1 MDLRRGKMAVGL
13 SEQLETLLRQAQGS
27 VPGLEASALVS
38 MDGLIIVSSLP
49 AEIEEDRVAAMTAA
63 MLGLG
68 ERTADELGRGMLD
81 QIYIKGPNGYV
92 LIMAAGDNAVLT
104 AIAGPEAKLG
114 LLLVY
119 LKKVIRQIEELLQ

>member
-1 MDLRRGKMAVGL
+1 MAVGL

-49 AEIEEDRVAAMTAA
+49 PEIEEDRVAAMTAA

-104 AIAGPEAKLG
+104 AIAGPESKLG

>member
-1 MDLRRGKMAVGL
+1 MAVGL

-49 AEIEEDRVAAMTAA
+49 PEIEEDRVAAMTAA

>member
-1 MDLRRGKMAVGL
+1 MAVGL

-49 AEIEEDRVAAMTAA
+49 SEIEEDRVAAMTAA

>member
-1 MDLRRGKMAVGL
+1 
-13 SEQLETLLRQAQGS
+13 
-27 VPGLEASALVS
+27 

-49 AEIEEDRVAAMTAA
+49 SEIEEDRVAAMTAA

>member
-1 MDLRRGKMAVGL
+1 MAVGL

-49 AEIEEDRVAAMTAA
+49 SEIEEDRVAAMTAA

-119 LKKVIRQIEELLQ
+119 LKKVIRQIEELLQY

>member
-49 AEIEEDRVAAMTAA
+49 PEIEEDRVAAMTAA

>member
-1 MDLRRGKMAVGL
+1 MAVGL

-49 AEIEEDRVAAMTAA
+49 PEIEEDRVAAMTAA

-119 LKKVIRQIEELLQ
+119 LKKVIRQIEELLQY

>member
-1 MDLRRGKMAVGL
+1 MAVGL
-13 SEQLETLLRQAQGS
+13 AEQLETLLRQAQGS
-27 VPGLEASALVS
+27 VPGLEACALVS

-49 AEIEEDRVAAMTAA
+49 PEIEEDRVAAMTAA

-119 LKKVIRQIEELLQ
+119 LRKVVNQIEEFLQ

>member
-1 MDLRRGKMAVGL
+1 MAVGL
-13 SEQLETLLRQAQGS
+13 SEQVETLLRQAQGS

-49 AEIEEDRVAAMTAA
+49 PEIEEDRVAAMTAA

>member
-1 MDLRRGKMAVGL
+1 MAAGL

-49 AEIEEDRVAAMTAA
+49 PEIEEDRVAAMTAA

>member
-1 MDLRRGKMAVGL
+1 MAAGL
-13 SEQLETLLRQAQGS
+13 AEQLETLLRQAQGS

-49 AEIEEDRVAAMTAA
+49 PDIEEDRVAAMTAA

-68 ERTADELGRGMLD
+68 ERTADELSRGMLD

-119 LKKVIRQIEELLQ
+119 LKKVVSQIEALL

>member
-1 MDLRRGKMAVGL
+1 MAAGL

-27 VPGLEASALVS
+27 VPGLEASALIS

-49 AEIEEDRVAAMTAA
+49 PEIEEDRVAAMTAA

>member
-1 MDLRRGKMAVGL
+1 MAVGL

-81 QIYIKGPNGYV
+81 QIYIIGPNGYV

-104 AIAGPEAKLG
+104 AIAGPESKLG

>member
-1 MDLRRGKMAVGL
+1 MAAGL
-13 SEQLETLLRQAQGS
+13 SEKLETLLRQAQGS
-27 VPGLEASALVS
+27 IQGLEATALVS
-38 MDGLIIVSSLP
+38 MDGLIIVSAMP
-49 AEIEEDRVAAMTAA
+49 ADIEEDRIAAMTAA
-63 MLGLG
+63 ILGLG
-68 ERTADELGRGMLD
+68 ERTAQELGRGMLD

-119 LKKVIRQIEELLQ
+119 LKKTVEQIGDLLLQ

>member
-1 MDLRRGKMAVGL
+1 MAVGL
-13 SEQLETLLRQAQGS
+13 AEQLETLLRQAQGS

-49 AEIEEDRVAAMTAA
+49 PDIEEDRVAAMTAA

-68 ERTADELGRGMLD
+68 ERTADELSRGMLD

-119 LKKVIRQIEELLQ
+119 LRKVVSQIEALLL

>member
-1 MDLRRGKMAVGL
+1 MAVGL

-49 AEIEEDRVAAMTAA
+49 SEIEEDRVAAMTAA

-68 ERTADELGRGMLD
+68 ERTADELGRH
-81 QIYIKGPNGYV
+81 
-92 LIMAAGDNAVLT
+92 A
-104 AIAGPEAKLG
+104 
-114 LLLVY
+114 
-119 LKKVIRQIEELLQ
+119 

>member
-1 MDLRRGKMAVGL
+1 MAVGL

-49 AEIEEDRVAAMTAA
+49 PDIEEDRVAAMTAA

>member
-1 MDLRRGKMAVGL
+1 MAVGL

-49 AEIEEDRVAAMTAA
+49 SEIEEDRVAAMTAA

-104 AIAGPEAKLG
+104 AIAGTIARIPKESHTPDRGTSAITA
-114 LLLVY
+114 VSPC
-119 LKKVIRQIEELLQ
+119 RS

>member
-1 MDLRRGKMAVGL
+1 MVVGL

>member
-1 MDLRRGKMAVGL
+1 MVVGL

-49 AEIEEDRVAAMTAA
+49 PEIEEDRVAAMTAA

>member
-1 MDLRRGKMAVGL
+1 MAVGL

>member
-1 MDLRRGKMAVGL
+1 MVVGL

-49 AEIEEDRVAAMTAA
+49 SEIEEDRVAAMTAA

>member
-1 MDLRRGKMAVGL
+1 MAVGL

-49 AEIEEDRVAAMTAA
+49 PDIEEDRVAAMTAA

-119 LKKVIRQIEELLQ
+119 LKKVISQIEDLLQ